1 VPAQSPP
8 VAFTPPPQPEPYHQP
23 APAAPEPYRPP
34 APAAP
39 GAGPQAGK
47 GPTIIVELGTRSAS
61 NFYKGLAGNDVVEHG
76 GVFVATYKIPK
87 IGSTVQLHVLLP
99 GNYEFYAS
107 ALVQWVRE
115 PRSDTTEPGF
125 GARFV
130 DITPDGRQL
139 VYRYARN
146 REPLFYDDL

>member
-1 VPAQSPP
+1 MTPP
-8 VAFTPPPQPEPYHQP
+8 VAYTPSPSPEPHRPPPVA
-23 APAAPEPYRPP
+23 APAA
-34 APAAP
+34 
-39 GAGPQAGK
+39 GPRGK
-47 GPTIIVELGTRSAS
+47 GPTIVVELGTRSAS

-87 IGSTVQLHVLLP
+87 IGSTVTLHVLLP
-99 GNYEFYAS
+99 GNYEFHAS

-115 PRSDTTEPGF
+115 PRGSDTEPGF
-125 GARFV
+125 GARLV
-130 DITPDGRQL
+130 EISAEGRQL